1 MMIVNMALY
10 GLKLSWAAFRD
21 KLEGVFKDIQY
32 QPKKADLDVSIRP
45 AICKGGSEYCEM
57 ILCYVDDVLLI
68 STNAMK
74 KIYGINQ
81 IFKLKGDK
89 ADPPYMQL
97 GEYIQTVN
105 TASGK
110 TCWEISSE
118 NYVRAEVINVEERLS
133 KSECRLP

>member
-1 MMIVNMALY
+1 MVL
-10 GLKLSWAAFRD
+10 G
-21 KLEGVFKDIQY
+21 
-32 QPKKADLDVSIRP
+32 
-45 AICKGGSEYCEM
+45 
-57 ILCYVDDVLLI
+57 YVDDGLVI
-68 STNAMK
+68 STDCMK
-74 KIYGINQ
+74 TIDGIKQ